1 MRAPIGGVKNDLI
14 TSADVL
20 FFSISGMR
28 ENAVPASQK
37 EQTRRYREM
46 NAYTLDPNLSSL
58 PPREIIVTYQSVTTY
73 APRSPFGR
81 LPRARTN

>member
-1 MRAPIGGVKNDLI
+1 MAAAMRAPIGGVKNDLM

-37 EQTRRYREM
+37 EHTRRYREM
-46 NAYTLDPNLSSL
+46 NA
-58 PPREIIVTYQSVTTY
+58 
-73 APRSPFGR
+73 
-81 LPRARTN
+81 